1 MGTPSLEQQV
11 GTLLVTGHF
20 TIAVAESCTGGLICH
35 RLTNV
40 SGSSDYFLGG
50 IVSYSNQAKI
60 DLLGVPAATIDKW
73 GAVSEAC
80 VKAMAEGV
88 RRVIKT
94 DMGVA
99 VGGIAGPTG
108 GLEGQRLYEH
118 EQIIE
123 SVRLVGEARPI
134 GRHGRSGKV
143 GGGLENACPQIRQRL
158 PAKTPQIG
166 TIVPP
171 STTACTQTV
180 AHGATKPQVEI
191 RTTRQTFAPHNA
203 RRMTTGAARLD
214 VWCTQHGVGL

>member
-1 MGTPSLEQQV
+1 MGAPSLEQQV
-11 GTLLVTGHF
+11 GALLVSGHL

-99 VGGIAGPTG
+99 VSGIAGPTG
-108 GLEGQRLYEH
+108 GTKEKP
-118 EQIIE
+118 
-123 SVRLVGEARPI
+123 VG
-134 GRHGRSGKV
+134 
-143 GGGLENACPQIRQRL
+143 
-158 PAKTPQIG
+158 
-166 TIVPP
+166 
-171 STTACTQTV
+171 TV
-180 AHGATKPQVEI
+180 HVALAGAHGLLHWKYRFEGERSAIKQK
-191 RTTRQTFAPHNA
+191 ASD
-203 RRMTTGAARLD
+203 AALERILE
-214 VWCTQHGVGL
+214 TLRPM